1 MHVFSGY
8 VRNKKIFRYLDE
20 SFKRGLQ
27 KIEDMVEAKIRGGI
41 EVEVNVI
48 VEIFL
53 QRVSTMEGLN
63 YGLGGVVVESNNL

>member
-27 KIEDMVEAKIRGGI
+27 KIEDMVEAK
-41 EVEVNVI
+41 NPWW
-48 VEIFL
+48 
-53 QRVSTMEGLN
+53 N
-63 YGLGGVVVESNNL
+63 